1 MCLMGILCIILYL
14 FNPIVFLLGTLEGV
28 RKSVIAASEHA
39 LNNINIL
46 NHDGGHP
53 RKGAV
58 VLNLSR
64 LVESC
69 LNLAE
74 ILPKL
79 SKISLNLSKIVQTSP
94 NVSEIV

>member
-1 MCLMGILCIILYL
+1 M
-14 FNPIVFLLGTLEGV
+14 
-28 RKSVIAASEHA
+28 IAASEHA